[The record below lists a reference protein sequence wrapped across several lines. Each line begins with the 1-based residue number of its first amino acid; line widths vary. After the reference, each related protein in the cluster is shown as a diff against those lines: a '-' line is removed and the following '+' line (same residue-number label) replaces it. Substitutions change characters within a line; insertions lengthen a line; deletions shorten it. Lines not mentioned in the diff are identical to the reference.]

1 VTGKGPTLAFHQ
13 ALHRS
18 ASTDERRSGLK
29 TFLWTAL
36 VALLLGGVYAG
47 LRTRREADAAP
58 QAPASAASAP
68 PSEPQPKPRP
78 TPKDFLGVILAGETA
93 ELSSRVEARLL
104 AVFVRPGDH
113 VDRGAAVAELDVR
126 SLQHELA
133 VAQAAMREAQQR
145 FARRANLPRGA
156 VSREELVEAKTL
168 IVEKSA
174 RVKQLRESIAD
185 ARITASFDGVVAMR
199 YFEPGSIVPPGR
211 PIIRIISHE
220 ATRVRFAVPE
230 QQATQITVGMRMR
243 VELATLGGALP
254 AVVENVA
261 PEVETAS
268 RMIFV
273 IGRVVVPER
282 LKQRISSGLE
292 VRVSPV
298 DAPTR
303 DLLVDE
309 RAVER
314 VPRLDDDSR

>member
-1 VTGKGPTLAFHQ
+1 VA
-13 ALHRS
+13 
-18 ASTDERRSGLK
+18 
-29 TFLWTAL
+29 
-36 VALLLGGVYAG
+36 ALLVGVYIG
-47 LRTRREADAAP
+47 LRARRADPAP
-58 QAPASAASAP
+58 QAPERAAVTP
-68 PSEPQPKPRP
+68 PLEPQPKP
-78 TPKDFLGVILAGETA
+78 TPAPKKFLGVILAGESA
-93 ELSSRVEARLL
+93 ELSSRVEARLV
-104 AVFVRPGDH
+104 AIFVRPGDH
-113 VDRGAAVAELDVR
+113 VERGSVVAELDVR

-133 VAQAAMREAQQR
+133 VAQAALREAQQR

-168 IVEKSA
+168 IVEKTA
-174 RVKQLRESIAD
+174 RVNQLRESIAD

-199 YFEPGSIVPPGR
+199 YFEPGSIVPAGR
-211 PIIRIISHE
+211 PIIRIISNE

-230 QQATQITVGMRMR
+230 QQAAQVTVGMRMR
-243 VELATLGGALP
+243 VEIATLGGALP

-273 IGRVVVPER
+273 IGRVAVPER

-298 DAPTR
+298 DVPSG

-309 RAVER
+309 RNR
-314 VPRLDDDSR
+314 GQSP